1 MSTSTD
7 DVKIVAALL
16 VDEDELK
23 KKRRKFWLHPI
34 NEIITS
40 S

>member
-16 VDEDELK
+16 TDEDELK
-23 KKRRKFWLHPI
+23 KKEKKFGYIPL
-34 NEIITS
+34 TK
-40 S
+40 

>member
-16 VDEDELK
+16 VDEDEFK
-23 KKRRKFWLHPI
+23 KKEKKILV
-34 NEIITS
+34 TS
-40 S
+40 H